1 MRYSY
6 SVILS
11 QKLYA
16 MLFFIFAGCLK
27 MDDLL
32 GGVEYFAQSGVRNYL
47 EDALCGLLTARDKS
61 RAVEPSA
68 YMLNYFWHVKNGT
81 HTTLR
86 EYDYI
91 SLTPYNRKVTV
102 SRRKRPYYFTEITP
116 NEFFSLAQL
125 LCPDLPKRILTRTV
139 AAFRANPQGEA
150 SPTFTDLYRMFQ
162 FHVFFEVLEGK
173 SLRSTAETRQNT
185 EPDSQKDGDMSTGYP
200 ESYACASV
208 QTDFCEEVV
217 HPDGG
222 LYVNTAQFKCL
233 IPNLFVTALF
243 PLPSKQ
249 MVQIH
254 AKGLIKDITMN
265 LDRFLH
271 NLANEPQVAREADI
285 LVSRI
290 RRAENVIYVVTKY
303 PIPSGPLIIVCYK
316 HGPVVARALRLRDW
330 SCFE

>member
-1 MRYSY
+1 
-6 SVILS
+6 
-11 QKLYA
+11 

-32 GGVEYFAQSGVRNYL
+32 GGVEYFARSGVRNYL

-91 SLTPYNRKVTV
+91 SLTPYNRV
-102 SRRKRPYYFTEITP
+102 SFLSSMWKSFESLESHKITP

-139 AAFRANPQGEA
+139 ALGKSAFRANPQGEA

-162 FHVFFEVLEGK
+162 FHVFFEDFVSKLIQCLVLEGK

-271 NLANEPQVAREADI
+271 NLANEPQVAREAG
-285 LVSRI
+285 LTSV
-290 RRAENVIYVVTKY
+290 
-303 PIPSGPLIIVCYK
+303 
-316 HGPVVARALRLRDW
+316 
-330 SCFE
+330 